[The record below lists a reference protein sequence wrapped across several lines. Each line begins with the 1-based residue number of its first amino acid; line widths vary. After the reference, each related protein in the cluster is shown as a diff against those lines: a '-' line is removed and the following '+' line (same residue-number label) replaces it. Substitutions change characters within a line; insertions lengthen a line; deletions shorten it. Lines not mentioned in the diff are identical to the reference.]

1 MCLTSQFYCL
11 PSIKFTQKEERKM
24 KNINISNNQ
33 TNNNEDMKYISMLCK
48 EKTDLVLKTEF
59 GIGRYKFNKFNE
71 LQGKMVLEFKLLDD
85 NRYKDTESI
94 YKNIGNIC
102 YLTIRQYLSVYS
114 YSAQA

>member
-1 MCLTSQFYCL
+1 MCLTSHFFHL
-11 PSIKFTQKEERKM
+11 TILKFTQKEERKM
-24 KNINISNNQ
+24 KNININNNEP
-33 TNNNEDMKYISMLCK
+33 NNNEDMKYISMLCK

-102 YLTIRQYLSVYS
+102 YLTIHQYLSVYS